1 MGMTYRAGQFL
12 NLLTAKRKR
21 EHRRFVYEILDPSMA
36 ALFFRMRD
44 PDQAHSVRVF
54 QALVAQGE
62 EDDDLLR
69 AALLHDAGKSLAP
82 LRPWQKALVVLAN
95 RILPNRVLKWGQDE
109 PYGWRKPFVVAL
121 QHPEW
126 GAALIQQEGGSE
138 TLVTL
143 IRYHQ
148 EHAPPNIGKDVQEL
162 LERLQTADGMN

>member
-1 MGMTYRAGQFL
+1 M
-12 NLLTAKRKR
+12 
-21 EHRRFVYEILDPSMA
+21 V
-36 ALFFRMRD
+36 ALFFRMSD
-44 PDQAHSVRVF
+44 SDQSHSVRVF
-54 QALVAQGE
+54 QTLVDQGE
-62 EDDDLLR
+62 EGDDLLR
-69 AALLHDAGKSLAP
+69 AALLHDVGKSLHP
-82 LRPWQKALVVLAN
+82 LRAWERSLVVVTN
-95 RILPNRVLKWGQDE
+95 RILPNQVLKWGQDE

-126 GAALIQQEGGSE
+126 GAALVQEEGGSE

>member
-1 MGMTYRAGQFL
+1 
-12 NLLTAKRKR
+12 
-21 EHRRFVYEILDPSMA
+21 MA
-36 ALFFRMRD
+36 TLFFRMSD
-44 PDQAHSVRVF
+44 PDQSHSVRVF
-54 QALVAQGE
+54 QTLVDQGD
-62 EDDDLLR
+62 EDEDLLM
-69 AALLHDAGKSLAP
+69 AALLHDVGKSLHP
-82 LRPWQKALVVLAN
+82 LRAWERSLVVVTN
-95 RILPNRVLKWGQDE
+95 RILPNQVLKWGQDE

-148 EHAPPNIGKDVQEL
+148 EYAPPNIGKDVQEL

>member
-1 MGMTYRAGQFL
+1 
-12 NLLTAKRKR
+12 
-21 EHRRFVYEILDPSMA
+21 MA
-36 ALFFRMRD
+36 ALFFRMSD
-44 PDQAHSVRVF
+44 SDQSHSVRVF
-54 QALVAQGE
+54 QTLVDQGE
-62 EDDDLLR
+62 EGDDLLR
-69 AALLHDAGKSLAP
+69 AALLHDVGKSLHP
-82 LRPWQKALVVLAN
+82 LRAWERSLVVVTN
-95 RILPNRVLKWGQDE
+95 RILPNQALKWGHDE

-126 GAALIQQEGGSE
+126 GAALVQQEGGSE

>member
-1 MGMTYRAGQFL
+1 
-12 NLLTAKRKR
+12 
-21 EHRRFVYEILDPSMA
+21 MA
-36 ALFFRMRD
+36 ALFFRMSD

-62 EDDDLLR
+62 DDDDLLR
-69 AALLHDAGKSLAP
+69 AALLHDVGKSLHP
-82 LRPWQKALVVLAN
+82 LRAWERSLVVVTN
-95 RILPNRVLKWGQDE
+95 RILPNQVLKWGQGE
-109 PYGWRKPFVVAL
+109 PDGWRKPFVVAL

-126 GAALIQQEGGSE
+126 GATLIQQEGGSE

>member
-1 MGMTYRAGQFL
+1 
-12 NLLTAKRKR
+12 
-21 EHRRFVYEILDPSMA
+21 MA
-36 ALFFRMRD
+36 ALFFRMND

-62 EDDDLLR
+62 EDEDLLR

-95 RILPNRVLKWGQDE
+95 RILPNQVLKWGQDE

-126 GAALIQQEGGSE
+126 GAALVQQEGGSE

-148 EHAPPNIGKDVQEL
+148 EHAPPNIGKDVQGL

>member
-21 EHRRFVYEILDPSMA
+21 EYRKFVYEILDPSMA
-36 ALFFRMRD
+36 TLFFRMRD
-44 PDQAHSVRVF
+44 SDQAHSVRVF
-54 QALVAQGE
+54 QTLVNQGE

-69 AALLHDAGKSLAP
+69 AALLHDVGKSLHP
-82 LRPWQKALVVLAN
+82 LRAWERSLVVVTN
-95 RILPNRVLKWGQDE
+95 QMLPNQVLKWGKSE

-126 GAALIQQEGGSE
+126 GAVLVQQEGGSE

-148 EHAPPNIGKDVQEL
+148 ELALPSIRKNVQEL

>member
-1 MGMTYRAGQFL
+1 MGMSYRAGQL
-12 NLLTAKRKR
+12 LHLLTAKRKR

-36 ALFFRMRD
+36 TLFFRMSD
-44 PDQAHSVRVF
+44 PDQSHSVRVF
-54 QALVAQGE
+54 QTLVDQGD
-62 EDDDLLR
+62 EDEDLLM
-69 AALLHDAGKSLAP
+69 AALLHDVGKSLHP
-82 LRPWQKALVVLAN
+82 LRAWERSLVVVTN
-95 RILPNRVLKWGQDE
+95 RILPNQVLKWGQDE

-148 EHAPPNIGKDVQEL
+148 EYAPPNIGKDVQEL